1 MTYYLYY
8 YKKGHENSIQEDY
21 YLLSTSIIKGVD
33 FSEPTKTIFYN
44 EYYQETYNLIATI
57 TQEEITTQ
65 ELTVLANQF
74 NKKILY
80 NNTIYYPKSYQTK
93 MGREVSAHCINNN
106 TNIISSRMPSLNKI
120 EDDIKRD
127 KAVVKVQYHYLKDDI
142 NGESSGGSSEQ
153 DRLEEQLYAKV
164 KVSIENNIDNILTV
178 LRAGFKNYTL
188 IDYKRLVLKAIAI
201 VSYKERAVVYKNP
214 IYNSNNLS
222 LKTVVVTYKNGVV
235 SLKNMENEEDLLDL
249 VEIVPTKLKFN
260 NYVKLVEQLVNRS
273 LRREE

>member
-1 MTYYLYY
+1 M
-8 YKKGHENSIQEDY
+8 
-21 YLLSTSIIKGVD
+21 D

-80 NNTIYYPKSYQTK
+80 NDTIYYPKSYQTK
-93 MGREVSAHCINNN
+93 MGREVSAHNIHNN
-106 TNIISSRMPSLNKI
+106 TNRISSRMPSLNKV
-120 EDDIKRD
+120 EDDIRRD
-127 KAVVKVQYHYLKDDI
+127 KAVVKVHYHYLKDDI

-153 DRLEEQLYAKV
+153 DRLEEQLYAKA
-164 KVSIENNIDNILTV
+164 KVQIEDNINDILAV
-178 LRAGFKNYTL
+178 LRASFKNYTL

-201 VSYKERAVVYKNP
+201 VSYKERQVIYNNP
-214 IYNSNNLS
+214 IYNGLS
-222 LKTVVVTYKNGVV
+222 LKTVIVIYKNGIV
-235 SLKNMENEEDLLDL
+235 SLKNLEDGEDFIGM

-260 NYVKLVEQLVNRS
+260 DYVKLVEQLVNRS
-273 LRREE
+273 LRRY

>member
-33 FSEPTKTIFYN
+33 FLEPTKTIFYN

-80 NNTIYYPKSYQTK
+80 NDTIYYPKSYQTK
-93 MGREVSAHCINNN
+93 MGREVSAHNINNN
-106 TNIISSRMPSLNKI
+106 TNRISSRMPSLNKI

-127 KAVVKVQYHYLKDDI
+127 KAVVKVHYHYLKDNI

-153 DRLEEQLYAKV
+153 ERLEEQLYANV
-164 KVSIENNIDNILTV
+164 KVQIEDNITDILTV
-178 LRAGFKNYTL
+178 LRASFKDYTI
-188 IDYKRLVLKAIAI
+188 IDYKKLVLKAIAI
-201 VSYKERAVVYKNP
+201 VSCEERQVVYKNP
-214 IYNSNNLS
+214 IYNSNNLN
-222 LKTVVVTYKNGVV
+222 LKTVIVTYKNGIV
-235 SLKNMENEEDLLDL
+235 SLKNMENGEDLINL

-260 NYVKLVEQLVNRS
+260 DYVKLVEQLVNRS
-273 LRREE
+273 LRRYY

>member
-21 YLLSTSIIKGVD
+21 YLLSTSIVKGVD

-80 NNTIYYPKSYQTK
+80 NDTIYYPKSYQTK

-106 TNIISSRMPSLNKI
+106 TNRISSRIPSLNKI

-127 KAVVKVQYHYLKDDI
+127 KAVVKVHYHYLKDDI

-164 KVSIENNIDNILTV
+164 KASIEEDIDNILTV

-201 VSYKERAVVYKNP
+201 VSCKEKAVIYKNP

-222 LKTVVVTYKNGVV
+222 FKIVVVTCKNGIV
-235 SLKNMENEEDLLDL
+235 SLKTFESGEDLINL
-249 VEIVPTKLKFN
+249 VEMVPTKLKFN

-273 LRREE
+273 LRR